1 MSTLLFERSLPRFA
15 AARVVSSF
23 GSGRG
28 AGVGPLRLVERDAPV
43 APAAGWVHVDPILSG
58 ICGSDLATLDGRSS
72 RYFEDIVSFPFV
84 PGHEVVGTLT
94 EDATGAEGTVLCA
107 GSRVVLQPVLGCA
120 ARGIEPPCPACQ
132 AGQVGQLWLCRLRAH
147 PPRSADGLLHR
158 HRGRLVEL
166 GARRALQPAPR
177 GARRAER

>member
-28 AGVGPLRLVERDAPV
+28 AGVGPLRLIERDAP
-43 APAAGWVHVDPILSG
+43 ALPAANWVHVDPILSG

-94 EDATGAEGTVLCA
+94 EDALGAEGGVLASGQPGGAAA
-107 GSRVVLQPVLGCA
+107 GA
-120 ARGIEPPCPACQ
+120 
-132 AGQVGQLWLCRLRAH
+132 RLRRPRDRAH
-147 PPRSADGLLHR
+147 VPRLPSR
-158 HRGRLVEL
+158 
-166 GARRALQPAPR
+166 
-177 GARRAER
+177 